1 MKSKV
6 YLTKDTVLNLTIEQ
20 YHDMCQNLLSISKS
34 NLEDDLTHHSILYAH
49 YHGLLVYV
57 KRILD
62 KMTVAFEQYCAKTKN
77 DELTRNKSSGSKA
90 TATYLED
97 YLKTQEEYIT
107 SRNNLID
114 VEEIYGWLK
123 ALCFSLEHKKDMLVQ
138 MSANLRSETKLY
150 S

>member
-6 YLTKDTVLNLTIEQ
+6 FLNKDTVLKLDLDQ
-20 YHDMCQNLLSISKS
+20 YNEIAESLHKYSKS
-34 NLEDDLTHHSILYAH
+34 NLEDELMHHSILYAH

-62 KMTVAFEQYCAKTKN
+62 RMTVAFEQYCGKTKN
-77 DELTRNKSSGSKA
+77 DELLRNKSSGSKA

-97 YLKTQEEYIT
+97 YIKTQPEYIEL
-107 SRNNLID
+107 RYNLID
-114 VEEIYGWLK
+114 VEEVYGWLK

-138 MSANLRSETKLY
+138 LSANQRSETKMY